1 MKYRSRSDISTMILD
16 SARSGATK
24 TKIMYR
30 AYLSYS
36 QVVEYLEHLQQNNL
50 LSYEEGTHL
59 YKPTEKGLKFLN
71 LSNDLNEMVTLTSS
85 RDSWK

>member
-36 QVVEYLEHLQQNNL
+36 QVTEYLKHLQLNDL
-50 LSYEEGTHL
+50 ITYEEGTHL
-59 YKPTEKGLKFLN
+59 YRPTEKGLKFLS
-71 LSNDLNEMVTLTSS
+71 LSNDMNELVTLTPFTNN
-85 RDSWK
+85 